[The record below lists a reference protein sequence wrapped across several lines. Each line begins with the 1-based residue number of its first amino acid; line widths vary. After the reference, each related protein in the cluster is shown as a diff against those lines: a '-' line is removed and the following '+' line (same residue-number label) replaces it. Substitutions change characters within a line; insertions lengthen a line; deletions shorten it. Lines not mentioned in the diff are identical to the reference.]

1 MAQAHLWQAVNKSG
15 RYAAF
20 ATIHTLLA
28 FITRLNTGVA
38 GPILEDA
45 TASLLLPSGDS
56 FAALATV
63 LALLRL
69 VARLSAGITGAVLE
83 DAIATDLG
91 EAVKTGAAILTVFTG
106 DAVDVT
112 SAVLFGPGA
121 FQGLRNASSVGGI
134 AITLGRTL
142 EDPGMCERRGGKEGQ
157 GGVRVEVEGDS
168 AIFENGPGDPR
179 HAAASLNADLS
190 VLERRATPDALMVI
204 PRPCPMPQ
212 DAARNS
218 AGNDIY
224 FSALQEFLTY
234 VNIGG
239 IDIEAYLNGIVN
251 NSTALPRISI
261 AISDIAIG
269 LLRLLIFHQSLN
281 MSYKVTI
288 KTPNEDY
295 TFNCGSDEYILD
307 VAESNGIKLP
317 YSCRAG
323 VYSSCAGKLV
333 SGTIQQDDQDFL
345 DSDQVEAG
353 YVLLC
358 IAYPTSDCIIKAN
371 AEDEL

>member
-83 DAIATDLG
+83 NAIATDLG
-91 EAVKTGAAILTVFTG
+91 EAVKTGAAVLTVFTG

-112 SAVLFGPGA
+112 SAVLFGPGT

-142 EDPGMCERRGGKEGQ
+142 EDLGMCERRGGKEGQ
-157 GGVRVEVEGDS
+157 GGVSEESHVG
-168 AIFENGPGDPR
+168 
-179 HAAASLNADLS
+179 
-190 VLERRATPDALMVI
+190 
-204 PRPCPMPQ
+204 
-212 DAARNS
+212 
-218 AGNDIY
+218 
-224 FSALQEFLTY
+224 
-234 VNIGG
+234 GG
-239 IDIEAYLNGIVN
+239 IWYWI
-251 NSTALPRISI
+251 R
-261 AISDIAIG
+261 
-269 LLRLLIFHQSLN
+269 
-281 MSYKVTI
+281 
-288 KTPNEDY
+288 
-295 TFNCGSDEYILD
+295 
-307 VAESNGIKLP
+307 
-317 YSCRAG
+317 
-323 VYSSCAGKLV
+323 
-333 SGTIQQDDQDFL
+333 
-345 DSDQVEAG
+345 
-353 YVLLC
+353 
-358 IAYPTSDCIIKAN
+358 
-371 AEDEL
+371 

>member
-157 GGVRVEVEGDS
+157 GGVSEESHVG
-168 AIFENGPGDPR
+168 
-179 HAAASLNADLS
+179 
-190 VLERRATPDALMVI
+190 
-204 PRPCPMPQ
+204 
-212 DAARNS
+212 
-218 AGNDIY
+218 
-224 FSALQEFLTY
+224 
-234 VNIGG
+234 GG
-239 IDIEAYLNGIVN
+239 IWYWI
-251 NSTALPRISI
+251 R
-261 AISDIAIG
+261 
-269 LLRLLIFHQSLN
+269 
-281 MSYKVTI
+281 
-288 KTPNEDY
+288 
-295 TFNCGSDEYILD
+295 
-307 VAESNGIKLP
+307 
-317 YSCRAG
+317 
-323 VYSSCAGKLV
+323 
-333 SGTIQQDDQDFL
+333 
-345 DSDQVEAG
+345 
-353 YVLLC
+353 
-358 IAYPTSDCIIKAN
+358 
-371 AEDEL
+371 